1 MRRIHHGT
9 GKFLSEAFIIA
20 SIKPQSEE
28 RLFIELFVAFLYKF
42 GTCSVHQIVLN
53 VKTKTNHSL
62 IYTKFAEL
70 VVIFY

>member
-28 RLFIELFVAFLYKF
+28 RLFIELRVQYGTGKFL
-42 GTCSVHQIVLN
+42 SE
-53 VKTKTNHSL
+53 SL
-62 IYTKFAEL
+62 ILA
-70 VVIFY
+70 